1 MLWDVSDPARAHRVG
16 SPLSGPTGMMTGVA
30 FAPDGRTLAASSTD
44 DTITF
49 WDVGDPAQPYRLG
62 PPLVNRTGMNAV
74 VFAPGGV
81 SPTSTR

>member
-1 MLWDVSDPARAHRVG
+1 
-16 SPLSGPTGMMTGVA
+16 MMTGVA